1 MPRKTPSKRIPLD
14 AKRELIELA
23 VVHLQLDRTWQE
35 RELAGETHQLSELA
49 RQQAIEFLTQLLDGK
64 RPYLGKRSSSARLS
78 ARERN
83 VTKVER
89 ALSDGAPTLE
99 AAFLVAADTG
109 GLSAGDTDARLR
121 EVKRDWADHW
131 AERSAVAGL
140 NHRIRRLTPK
150 EAKAFMQQKPSK

>member
-1 MPRKTPSKRIPLD
+1 MPRKTQSHRLPID
-14 AKRELIELA
+14 AKRELLELA
-23 VVHLQLDRTWQE
+23 LVHMHLDRTWE
-35 RELAGETHQLSELA
+35 GRELAGETHHLSELA
-49 RQQAIEFLTQLLDGK
+49 RQQAIELLTQLLDGK
-64 RPYLGKRSSSARLS
+64 RPYLGKRSTNERLS

-99 AAFLVAADTG
+99 AAFIVAADIG
-109 GLSAGDTDARLR
+109 GSSAGATDARLR

-131 AERSAVAGL
+131 AKRSAAAGL

-150 EAKAFMQQKPSK
+150 ESEAFMRQKSSK